1 MRIVSSLALV
11 VITSLASIV
20 GGGCGGDDGTATPG
34 VDAGVVVE
42 PFIPQP
48 TGTCP
53 PILAGDVMFAPA
65 GITPRSV
72 HLSLD
77 PAAATGP
84 LVLYWHATGSNPSE
98 ASFSFGAA
106 TEAAFIAGG
115 GVIAAPSSDPTAGM
129 FEWFVVNQRT
139 EQDDFLLADE
149 IVACLARAGRIDT
162 HHIHSWGMS
171 AGALQTTAMSFL
183 RSSYIASVATYS
195 GGLPPQ
201 AGSPPP
207 LDPDNHFAAL
217 IFHGGASD
225 MVFGVNFQ
233 AASIAYKTLLD
244 DADHFTAICNHGG
257 GHTIPRTASPS
268 VITFFAAN
276 GYGVWPSPYVA
287 TGLPA
292 GFPAYCTR

>member
-1 MRIVSSLALV
+1 MRIASPVALL
-11 VITSLASIV
+11 VITSLASI
-20 GGGCGGDDGTATPG
+20 GCGGDDGTATPG
-34 VDAGVVVE
+34 VDAGVVPE

-65 GITPRSV
+65 GIAPRSV
-72 HLSLD
+72 HLSLSA
-77 PAAATGP
+77 AAATGP

-106 TEAAFIAGG
+106 PEAAFIAGG
-115 GVIAAPSSDPTAGM
+115 GVIAAPASDPTAGM
-129 FEWFVVNQRT
+129 FEWFIVNQRT

-149 IVACLARAGRIDT
+149 IVACLAKANRIDT

-195 GGLPPQ
+195 GGVPAQ
-201 AGSPPP
+201 FGAPPP
-207 LDPDNHFAAL
+207 LDPANHFAAL

-225 MVFGVNFQ
+225 MVFGVDFQ
-233 AASIAYKTLLD
+233 AASLAYKTLLD

-257 GHTIPRTASPS
+257 GHTIPRTAAPS

-287 TGLPA
+287 AGLPA
-292 GFPAYCTR
+292 GFPAYCAR